1 MLSVLNEEHAA
12 GVKFSVER
20 SATMPAR
27 VVLRGQA
34 TRGSRLIL
42 IAGYDGP
49 ELPER
54 LTDVVVEPADSGEQA
69 WCLRCAEGEFRFRA
83 SAVERLEGR
92 PDLWEPLHRPFA
104 LRPGERRMALLL
116 LALLRLPGGAWLLRR
131 WHGSRG

>member
-1 MLSVLNEEHAA
+1 MLSVLNLEHAA
-12 GVKFSVER
+12 SVKFSVER
-20 SATMPAR
+20 GATMPAR

-69 WCLRCAEGEFRFRA
+69 WCLRCGEGEFRFRA

-92 PDLWEPLHRPFA
+92 PEPPRNAFEGCAHRGRAPSPTLPWFRE
-104 LRPGERRMALLL
+104 LGIRR
-116 LALLRLPGGAWLLRR
+116 
-131 WHGSRG
+131 

>member
-1 MLSVLNEEHAA
+1 MDVH
-12 GVKFSVER
+12 R
-20 SATMPAR
+20 SAEFPAR
-27 VVLRGQA
+27 VVLREQGS
-34 TRGSRLIL
+34 RGSRLIL
-42 IAGYDGP
+42 IAGYEGP

-54 LTDVVVEPADSGEQA
+54 LTDVVVEPADSGEQG

-83 SAVERLEGR
+83 AALEQLEGR